1 MKNIFF
7 VPNFKYI
14 VLIIFYV
21 FQDKYSVVFPDNMKN
36 YLFKLNSHFSP
47 MCGNQLMTMVPI
59 YETTSQGTLFQFTST
74 FISTSADGNST
85 DVGFSL
91 VLVCE

>member
-1 MKNIFF
+1 
-7 VPNFKYI
+7 
-14 VLIIFYV
+14 
-21 FQDKYSVVFPDNMKN
+21 
-36 YLFKLNSHFSP
+36 